1 MNRLLRLATGIG
13 LAAAAGLSAV
23 AHSADLI
30 DIHRLALQND
40 PQVRAAEAQRLA
52 DMEAKP
58 QARAQ
63 LLPFVDFNAGYS
75 RVRSDLDASATLPAA
90 DFNFNTAQ
98 WTVSLV
104 QPIYH
109 HEYFAQLRQAD
120 AVLGRADA
128 VYSAAQQ
135 ALLVRSAQSYF
146 GVLAARDLLTFARA
160 EKESIGRQ
168 LEQAQQR
175 FDVGL
180 IAITDVHVAQAA
192 YDLATA
198 REIEAANQLQSAN
211 EALFELT
218 GEFIEDVDPLIR
230 DVPLTPPQPTQ
241 IEEWVKAAMDQNFN
255 LIAARFNADVAEKN
269 VSLQRSGHYPRLD
282 LVGSIGST
290 DYSSDVP
297 PQQRDGDDASIGL
310 QLNVPIFSGG
320 AVRSRTRQ
328 AGFLYAQAREQV
340 EQQRRLTMRQ
350 TRDAYNAVIAA
361 MNRVNALAQAR
372 ISAASALEATE
383 AGMEVGTRTAVEVL
397 TARTDLFR
405 AESDYAQARYD
416 YLLNTLLLKQA
427 AGTLSIADLEQIN
440 GWLM

>member
-1 MNRLLRLATGIG
+1 MNKLLRFATGIG
-13 LAAAAGLSAV
+13 FAALTGLSAV
-23 AHSADLI
+23 AQGADLI
-30 DIHRLALQND
+30 SIHRLALQND
-40 PQVRAAEAQRLA
+40 PQMHAAEAQRLA

-58 QARAQ
+58 QARSQ
-63 LLPFVDFNAGYS
+63 LLPFVGLSAGYS
-75 RVRSDLDASATLPAA
+75 RLNSNLDSSSALPAA
-90 DFNFNTAQ
+90 NYNFNTAQ

-109 HEYFAQLRQAD
+109 HQYFAQLHQAD

-135 ALLVRSAQSYF
+135 ALLVRSAQAYF
-146 GVLAARDLLTFARA
+146 GVLAARDLLTFASA

-168 LEQAQQR
+168 LEQAKQR

-198 REIEAANQLQSAN
+198 RAIEAANKVQSAN

-218 GEFIEDVDPLIR
+218 GEFVDGVSPLIR
-230 DVPLTPPQPTQ
+230 DVPLLPPQPAQ
-241 IEEWVKAAMDQNFN
+241 IDDWVKAAMDQNFN
-255 LIAARFNADVAEKN
+255 LIAARFGAEVAEQN
-269 VSLQRSGHYPRLD
+269 VALQRSGHYPTLD

-290 DYSSDVP
+290 DYSSDAP
-297 PQQRDGDDASIGL
+297 PQQRGGENASIGL
-310 QLNVPIFSGG
+310 QLNVPLYAGG
-320 AVRSRTRQ
+320 AVNSRTRQ
-328 AGFLYAQAREQV
+328 AGFLYTQAKEQV
-340 EQQRRLTMRQ
+340 EQQRRLTLRQ

-361 MNRVNALAQAR
+361 VNRVKALAQAR
-372 ISAASALEATE
+372 VSAASALEATE

-397 TARTDLFR
+397 TARTDLYR

-427 AGTLSIADLEQIN
+427 AGTLSLPDLEQIN

>member
-1 MNRLLRLATGIG
+1 MNRLLRLATRIG
-13 LAAAAGLSAV
+13 LAAAIGSSAV

-40 PQVRAAEAQRLA
+40 PQVRAAEAQRFA

-63 LLPFVDFNAGYS
+63 LLPFVSF
-75 RVRSDLDASATLPAA
+75 DASYNRIRSEFDASPTQPAGSFSYGA
-90 DFNFNTAQ
+90 AQ
-98 WTVSLV
+98 WGVSLV
-104 QPIYH
+104 QPLYH
-109 HEYFAQLRQAD
+109 HEYFAQLRQAG

-128 VYSAAQQ
+128 VYSAVQQ

-146 GVLAARDLLTFARA
+146 GVLAARDLLQFARA

-192 YDLATA
+192 FDLATA

-218 GEFIEDVDPLIR
+218 GEFVEGVDPLVR
-230 DVPLTPPQPTQ
+230 DIPLVSPQPAQ
-241 IEEWVKAAMDQNFN
+241 IDEWVKVAMDQNFD
-255 LIAARFNADVAEKN
+255 LIAARFNAQVAEEGI
-269 VSLQRSGHYPRLD
+269 SLQRSGHYPALD
-282 LVGSIGST
+282 LVGSLGRTENGS
-290 DYSSDVP
+290 DAP
-297 PQQRDGDDASIGL
+297 PQLRDGEDAIIGL
-310 QLNVPIFSGG
+310 QLNVPLFQGG

-340 EQQRRLTMRQ
+340 EQQRRLTLRQ

-361 MNRVNALAQAR
+361 VNRVNALAQAR
-372 ISAASALEATE
+372 VSAASALEATE

-416 YLLNTLLLKQA
+416 YLINTLLLKQA
-427 AGTLSIADLEQIN
+427 TGTLSIVDLEQIN
-440 GWLM
+440 GWLQ